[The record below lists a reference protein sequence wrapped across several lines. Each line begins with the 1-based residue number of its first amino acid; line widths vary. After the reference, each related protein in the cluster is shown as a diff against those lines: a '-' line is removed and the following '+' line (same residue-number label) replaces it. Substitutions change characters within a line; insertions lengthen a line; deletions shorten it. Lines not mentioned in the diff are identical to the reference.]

1 MSTDG
6 NNEEQAD
13 LAPTENLEVEQTLDE
28 STNDKDES
36 EEKKPKDPKLK
47 FLTQTEALLSV
58 ESKAEFQDVLKR
70 WIISVQ
76 NKR

>member
-6 NNEEQAD
+6 NNEEQAV
-13 LAPTENLEVEQTLDE
+13 LPPTENLKVEQTLDE
-28 STNDKDES
+28 SINHKDES

-70 WIISVQ
+70 
-76 NKR
+76 

>member
-13 LAPTENLEVEQTLDE
+13 LAPTENLEVEQTLNE
-28 STNDKDES
+28 STNHKDES
-36 EEKKPKDPKLK
+36 EEKKQKDPKLR

-58 ESKAEFQDVLKR
+58 QSKAEFQDVLKR
-70 WIISVQ
+70 
-76 NKR
+76 

>member
-6 NNEEQAD
+6 YNEEQAD
-13 LAPTENLEVEQTLDE
+13 LAPTENLKVEQTLDE
-28 STNDKDES
+28 SINHKDES

-70 WIISVQ
+70 
-76 NKR
+76 

>member
-13 LAPTENLEVEQTLDE
+13 LAQTENLEVEQTLDE

-47 FLTQTEALLSV
+47 FLTQTETLLSV

-70 WIISVQ
+70 
-76 NKR
+76 

>member
-13 LAPTENLEVEQTLDE
+13 LAPTENLKVEQTLDE
-28 STNDKDES
+28 SINHKDES

-70 WIISVQ
+70 
-76 NKR
+76 

>member
-13 LAPTENLEVEQTLDE
+13 LAQTEHLEVEQTLDE
-28 STNDKDES
+28 STNHKDES

-70 WIISVQ
+70 
-76 NKR
+76 